1 MGKIL
6 GRDYKVGFGKEAT
19 RGTSVVPSVWE
30 PLTDIPSIEN
40 KEEYLHDESS
50 YGIIAG
56 AVDAVICKES
66 SEGEIKG
73 NVHDKSFGYLLLA
86 ALGQVASAVKET
98 TAYNHTFT
106 LLNSNA
112 HPSLTIEV
120 KTSNEQLKYAMCMLR
135 SLKVKVEVG
144 KYVEY
149 TASFIGKKGVTGS
162 STVTF
167 VDENEFFSKMVTLKL
182 AANLA
187 GLGAASAIN
196 IKSFEISFDKKVEPI
211 FVLGNIAPDDIV
223 NQEFSIEGNITG
235 YFEDTTL
242 KALYEGGTAKA
253 IRLDA
258 LNAGVTIGASSNP
271 ELKIDLAKCH
281 FEDYSRSGGLG
292 GLVEQ
297 TLKFDAKYS
306 LSDSSIASI
315 VLTNT
320 QTSY

>member
-6 GRDYKVGFGKEAT
+6 GRDYKIGFGKESP
-19 RGTSVVPSVWE
+19 RGTGVAPAVWE

-86 ALGQVASAVKET
+86 ALGQVSSAVKET
-98 TAYNHTFT
+98 TAHNHTFS

-112 HPSLTIEV
+112 HPSLTVEV
-120 KTSNEQLKYAMCMLR
+120 KTGNEQLRYAFCMLK
-135 SLKVKVEVG
+135 SLKIKIEVG
-144 KYVEY
+144 KFVEY
-149 TASFIGKKGVTGS
+149 SASFVGMKGTASSG
-162 STVTF
+162 TVTY
-167 VDENEFFSKMVTLKL
+167 VDENEFFSKMLTMKL
-182 AANLA
+182 AENLA
-187 GLGAASAIN
+187 GLGAAATVK

-211 FVLGNIAPDDIV
+211 FVLGSIAPDDIV
-223 NQEFSIEGNITG
+223 NQEFSIEGNVSG
-235 YFEDTTL
+235 WFEDTTL
-242 KALYEGGTAKA
+242 KAIYEGGTAKA

-271 ELKIDLAKCH
+271 ELRIDLAKCH
-281 FEDYSRSGGLG
+281 FEEYARSGGLG

-306 LSDSSIASI
+306 LSDSAIATA
-315 VLTNT
+315 VLTND
-320 QTSY
+320 QASY